1 MLLGLA
7 TGVKWSG
14 TYFMAVFCVISV
26 LWDAW
31 MRHQAGYRHWFLTG
45 VLRDGALAACTMLPT
60 YALTYLATA
69 LAYVSTWTGWFLHPD
84 SYMHDWARLH
94 PGEGIQWLPES
105 WRSFVQYHAQM
116 WQFHTTLDAPHDY
129 KANPLTWPLQI
140 REAARSPR
148 PVFARAGLAM
158 RGGDHFAWQP
168 AHLVARVAVRARR
181 NRCRDLAPR

>member
-14 TYFMAVFCVISV
+14 TYFMAVFCVTSV

-31 MRHQAGYRHWFLTG
+31 MCHQAGYRRWFVTG
-45 VLRDGALAACTMLPT
+45 VLRDGAVAACTMLPV
-60 YALTYLATA
+60 YALTYLA
-69 LAYVSTWTGWFLHPD
+69 TWTGWFLHPD

-140 REAARSPR
+140 RPTSFYWEKLPDR
-148 PVFARAGLAM
+148 PGL
-158 RGGDHFAWQP
+158 
-168 AHLVARVAVRARR
+168 
-181 NRCRDLAPR
+181 CSLAPHSQCVAAVTSLGNPLIWWLGSLF